1 MASSISLAPAFLVP
15 DDLTELDQWLVWR
28 RERETKV
35 PYSAAGRR
43 ASSTDPA
50 TWCSYGE
57 ALEVWRRH
65 PQRWAGVGFVF
76 HESDPFV
83 GLDLDDSLDDHD
95 NPKPWA
101 RGVVA
106 RFADTYCERSPSGR
120 GLKIW
125 CRGILPTNVG
135 KVAVGDGGI
144 EMYSRAR
151 FFTVT
156 GRAFRGAPQ
165 QVEDH
170 ASDVL
175 ELHAALTRA
184 QGRWKY
190 QPNAGGKIPYGRQ
203 HHTLVSIA
211 GTLARRGVC
220 VEAIEACLLVVNA
233 RQCERPGPASNIRQI
248 ARSSSLWLGRREAVR
263 S

>member
-1 MASSISLAPAFLVP
+1 MASSISLVTAFRVP
-15 DDLTELDQWLVWR
+15 DDLTELDQWLLWR

-35 PYSAAGRR
+35 PYSTAGRR

-65 PQRWAGVGFVF
+65 PQRWAGIGFVF

-83 GLDLDDSLDDHD
+83 GLDLDDSLDDHA

-101 RGVVA
+101 RGVVE
-106 RFADTYCERSPSGR
+106 RFADTYCEISPSGS

-125 CRGILPTNVG
+125 CRGSLPTNVG

-156 GRAFRGAPQ
+156 GNAFRGAPL

-184 QGRWKY
+184 HRGWKY
-190 QPNAGGKIPYGRQ
+190 QPEAGGKIPHGRQ
-203 HHTLVSIA
+203 HYTLVSIA

-220 VEAIEACLLVVNA
+220 PEAIEACLLVVNA
-233 RQCERPGPASNIRQI
+233 RQCERPGQPQNIRQI
-248 ARSSSLWLGRREAVR
+248 ARSSSLWLGRREAAK

>member
-1 MASSISLAPAFLVP
+1 M
-15 DDLTELDQWLVWR
+15 WR

-35 PYSAAGRR
+35 PTVQPGDGRQVPD
-43 ASSTDPA
+43 TA
-50 TWCSYGE
+50 TWCSYDE

-65 PQRWAGVGFVF
+65 PQRWAGIGFVF

-83 GLDLDDSLDDHD
+83 GLDLDDSLGDEG

-101 RGVVA
+101 RGIVE
-106 RFADTYCERSPSGR
+106 RFADTYCEISPSGH

-125 CRGILPTNVG
+125 CRGSLPANVG
-135 KVAVGDGGI
+135 KVPVGDGGI

-151 FFTVT
+151 FFAVT
-156 GRAFRGAPQ
+156 GKVFRGAPLE
-165 QVEDH
+165 VEDH

-175 ELHAALTRA
+175 ELHAHLTRA
-184 QGRWKY
+184 YRGWKY
-190 QPNAGGKIPYGRQ
+190 QPEAGGKIPHGRQ
-203 HHTLVSIA
+203 HCTLVSIA

-220 VEAIEACLLVVNA
+220 PEAIEACLLVVNA
-233 RQCERPGPASNIRQI
+233 RQCERPGPPQNIRQI
-248 ARSSSLWLGRREAVR
+248 ARSSSLWLGRREAAK

>member
-1 MASSISLAPAFLVP
+1 MASSISLVTAFHVP

-35 PYSAAGRR
+35 PYSATGRR

-50 TWCSYGE
+50 TWCSYHE
-57 ALEVWRRH
+57 ALEAWRRH
-65 PQRWAGVGFVF
+65 PEQWAGIGFVF
-76 HESDPFV
+76 HESDHFV
-83 GLDLDDSLDDHD
+83 GLDLDDSLDDQG
-95 NPKPWA
+95 NLKPWA
-101 RGVVA
+101 RGIVE
-106 RFADTYCERSPSGR
+106 RFFDTYCEISPSGR

-125 CRGILPTNVG
+125 CRGNLPTNVG
-135 KVAVGDGGI
+135 KVMICDGGI

-156 GRAFRGAPQ
+156 GNAFRGAPLH
-165 QVEDH
+165 VEDH

-175 ELHAALTRA
+175 ELHAALTSA
-184 QGRWKY
+184 HGRWKY
-190 QPNAGGKIPYGRQ
+190 QPGPGGKIPYGRQ
-203 HHTLVSIA
+203 HFTLVSIA

-220 VEAIEACLLVVNA
+220 PEAIEACLIEVNA
-233 RQCERPGPASNIRQI
+233 RQCERPGPPENIRQI
-248 ARSSSLWLGRREAVR
+248 ARSSSVWLGRREAVR